1 MAHARGNNRA
11 AALSRVAAPVQ
22 VNSPVDGDGLRL
34 DPDDNQQHWIS
45 DAMEARWPGETH
57 ASMRRKQVATDA
69 LAKTFRDCGCSRVIA
84 RVGYPAGGLEMQKS
98 GAPSLR
104 FGGSVQ
110 SGPIGYRHRHR
121 NTIFRRTLPDCDPG
135 ERSVVGGDI
144 LQRRPSFKA
153 ARFIAPPFYLSAS
166 ARRRRLR
173 RRRAKNE
180 SAALA
185 RRDSASV
192 TGEGKI
198 GGRPKAA
205 RPVVYAANGGS
216 SVSGP
221 LLSSV
226 RGTMLAERSKATRAA
241 ACTLPTPPR
250 DV

>member
-1 MAHARGNNRA
+1 
-11 AALSRVAAPVQ
+11 
-22 VNSPVDGDGLRL
+22 
-34 DPDDNQQHWIS
+34 
-45 DAMEARWPGETH
+45 MEARWPSGTH
-57 ASMRRKQVATDA
+57 GSMRQRHIVKEGPAR
-69 LAKTFRDCGCSRVIA
+69 TFRNFSCSCVIA
-84 RVGYPAGGLEMQKS
+84 RIRQPTGAPGNAQS

-110 SGPIGYRHRHR
+110 SCPTGNGHRPR
-121 NTIFRRTLPDCDPG
+121 NTNFRRTLPDCDPG
-135 ERSVVGGDI
+135 DRSVVGGDI

-153 ARFIAPPFYLSAS
+153 ARFIAPPFFLPAS

-185 RRDSASV
+185 RRDSESI
-192 TGEGKI
+192 TGARKNRRATKS
-198 GGRPKAA
+198 RP
-205 RPVVYAANGGS
+205 PCCYAANGGS

-241 ACTLPTPPR
+241 AFTLPTPSR

>member
-1 MAHARGNNRA
+1 MAKRNTRLHA
-11 AALSRVAAPVQ
+11 P
-22 VNSPVDGDGLRL
+22 
-34 DPDDNQQHWIS
+34 
-45 DAMEARWPGETH
+45 ETH
-57 ASMRRKQVATDA
+57 RQGRSSADIPQLWLFLR
-69 LAKTFRDCGCSRVIA
+69 IA
-84 RVGYPAGGLEMQKS
+84 RIRQPTGAPGNAQS

-110 SGPIGYRHRHR
+110 SCPTGNGHRPR
-121 NTIFRRTLPDCDPG
+121 NAIFRRTLPDCDPG
-135 ERSVVGGDI
+135 DRSVVGGDI

-153 ARFIAPPFYLSAS
+153 ARFIAPPFFLAES

-185 RRDSASV
+185 RRGSASI
-192 TGEGKI
+192 TGARKNRRATKS
-198 GGRPKAA
+198 RP
-205 RPVVYAANGGS
+205 PCYYAANGGS

-241 ACTLPTPPR
+241 AFTLPTPPR

>member
-1 MAHARGNNRA
+1 MAKRKTRPRSPKTGHYRRIIAGVAR
-11 AALSRVAAPVQ
+11 LWF
-22 VNSPVDGDGLRL
+22 LRRRSA
-34 DPDDNQQHWIS
+34 DW
-45 DAMEARWPGETH
+45 ATH
-57 ASMRRKQVATDA
+57 RGIGKCND
-69 LAKTFRDCGCSRVIA
+69 L
-84 RVGYPAGGLEMQKS
+84 
-98 GAPSLR
+98 APSLR

-110 SGPIGYRHRHR
+110 SCPTGNGHRYR

-135 ERSVVGGDI
+135 DRSVVGGDI

-153 ARFIAPPFYLSAS
+153 ARFIAPPFFLSAS

-185 RRDSASV
+185 RRGSASI
-192 TGEGKI
+192 TGARKNRRATKS
-198 GGRPKAA
+198 RP
-205 RPVVYAANGGS
+205 PCYYAANGGS

-241 ACTLPTPPR
+241 AFTLPTPPR